1 MKVIKKYISAFV
13 MMSALAMGF
22 TSCSDDDFTETIF
35 PDQSEELDPNSATYK
50 FDKWLKQNYLDVYN
64 LDFRYKMQD
73 VGTDMNYNLV
83 PATYQNA
90 QDLALLAKHLWF
102 DVYNDVVGPNFLKEY
117 GPRIIHLI
125 GSPAYDPS
133 TGTITVGLAEGG
145 IKVSLFRVNA
155 LDLNSPDQLNE
166 YYFKTM
172 HHEFAHILH
181 QTKTYPA
188 KFNTI
193 SVGKYDGSNWQ
204 DRQEGVV
211 LSCGF
216 VTTYASSA
224 YREDFAE
231 IIANYI
237 VKTDAQ
243 WERFYNLAS
252 RGWATPSGDDPNA
265 VYYCYYYYKD
275 NVVDEEQKKYF
286 SDDDL
291 FNEYVTPNGD
301 TINVYSNQV
310 TKEFYRG
317 EAPYTQDADN
327 PGKYFDAKN
336 RPVDESGFLLD
347 ERGNKIAIPVTA
359 YKVEDKDG
367 IDGVAALKEK
377 IQIARDW
384 LRDSFGV
391 DLDKLREEVQ
401 KRQATFDINELRKQI
416 ENVQ

>member
-35 PDQSEELDPNSATYK
+35 PDQSEELDPTSATYK
-50 FDKWLKQNYLDVYN
+50 FDKWLKQTYLDVYN

-265 VYYCYYYYKD
+265 IYYCYYYYKD
-275 NVVDEEQKKYF
+275 NVVDEEKKQYF
-286 SDDDL
+286 SNDDL
-291 FNEYVTPNGD
+291 FNEYVTTNGD

>member
-102 DVYNDVVGPNFLKEY
+102 DVYNDVVGPNFLKQY

-181 QTKTYPA
+181 QTETYPA

-216 VTTYASSA
+216 VTPYASSA

-265 VYYCYYYYKD
+265 KYYCYYYYKD

-310 TKEFYRG
+310 TNEFYRG

>member
-35 PDQSEELDPNSATYK
+35 PDQSEELDPTSATYK
-50 FDKWLKQNYLDVYN
+50 FDKWLKQTYLDVYN

-90 QDLALLAKHLWF
+90 QDLALLAKHHWF

-265 VYYCYYYYKD
+265 IYYCYYYYKD
-275 NVVDEEQKKYF
+275 NVVDEEKKQYF
-286 SDDDL
+286 SNDDL

>member
-1 MKVIKKYISAFV
+1 

-125 GSPAYDPS
+125 GSPAYDPA

-204 DRQEGVV
+204 NRQEGVV

-243 WERFYNLAS
+243 WKRFYELAG

-265 VYYCYYYYKD
+265 EYYCYYYYRNNEIGDD
-275 NVVDEEQKKYF
+275 NKEYF
-286 SDDDL
+286 SEDYNFVD
-291 FNEYVTPNGD
+291 YVTPTGD
-301 TINVYSNQV
+301 TVKVFSNKV
-310 TKEFYRG
+310 TGEFYRG
-317 EAPYTQDADN
+317 EAPYTQDAEN
-327 PGKYFDAKN
+327 PEKYHDAKN
-336 RPVDESGFLLD
+336 RPVDENGFLLN
-347 ERGNKIAIPVTA
+347 ENGRRIPIPVFA
-359 YKVEDKDG
+359 YPVEDKDG

-416 ENVQ
+416 DNVQ

>member
-1 MKVIKKYISAFV
+1 

-216 VTTYASSA
+216 VTPYASSA

-291 FNEYVTPNGD
+291 FNEYVTPDGD

-310 TKEFYRG
+310 TNEFYRG

>member
-50 FDKWLKQNYLDVYN
+50 FDKWLKQTYLDVYN

-102 DVYNDVVGPNFLKEY
+102 DVYNDVVGPNFLKQY

-265 VYYCYYYYKD
+265 KYYCYYYYKD

>member
-35 PDQSEELDPNSATYK
+35 PDQSEELDPTSATYK
-50 FDKWLKQNYLDVYN
+50 FDKWLKQTYLDVYN

-145 IKVSLFRVNA
+145 IKVSLFHVNA

-265 VYYCYYYYKD
+265 IYYCYYYYKD
-275 NVVDEEQKKYF
+275 NVVDEEKKQYF
-286 SDDDL
+286 SNDDL

>member
-1 MKVIKKYISAFV
+1 

-50 FDKWLKQNYLDVYN
+50 FDKWLKQTYLDVYN

-204 DRQEGVV
+204 NRQEGVV

-265 VYYCYYYYKD
+265 KYYCYYYYND

-291 FNEYVTPNGD
+291 FNEFVTPDGD

>member
-216 VTTYASSA
+216 VTPYASSA

-275 NVVDEEQKKYF
+275 NVVDEEKKQYF

-310 TKEFYRG
+310 TNEFYRG

>member
-1 MKVIKKYISAFV
+1 

-50 FDKWLKQNYLDVYN
+50 FDKWLKQTYLDVYN

-102 DVYNDVVGPNFLKEY
+102 DVYNDVVGPNFLKQY

-310 TKEFYRG
+310 TNEFYRG

>member
-1 MKVIKKYISAFV
+1 

-50 FDKWLKQNYLDVYN
+50 FDKWLKQTYLDVYN

-102 DVYNDVVGPNFLKEY
+102 DVYNDVVGPNFLKQY

-216 VTTYASSA
+216 VTPYASSA

-275 NVVDEEQKKYF
+275 NVVDEEKKQYF

-310 TKEFYRG
+310 TNEFYRG

-401 KRQATFDINELRKQI
+401 KRQATFDIHELRKQI

>member
-50 FDKWLKQNYLDVYN
+50 FDKWLKQTYLDVYN

-265 VYYCYYYYKD
+265 IYYCYYYYKD
-275 NVVDEEQKKYF
+275 NVVDEEKKQYF
-286 SDDDL
+286 SNDDL

-317 EAPYTQDADN
+317 DAPYTQDADN

>member
-1 MKVIKKYISAFV
+1 

-275 NVVDEEQKKYF
+275 NVVDEEKKQYF

-310 TKEFYRG
+310 TNEFYRG

>member
-1 MKVIKKYISAFV
+1 
-13 MMSALAMGF
+13 
-22 TSCSDDDFTETIF
+22 
-35 PDQSEELDPNSATYK
+35 
-50 FDKWLKQNYLDVYN
+50 
-64 LDFRYKMQD
+64 MQD

-102 DVYNDVVGPNFLKEY
+102 DVYNDVVGPNFLKQY

-204 DRQEGVV
+204 NRQEGVV

-243 WERFYNLAS
+243 WERFYDLAS
-252 RGWATPSGDDPNA
+252 RGWATPSGDDPKA
-265 VYYCYYYYKD
+265 EYYCYYYFRNNETGDD
-275 NVVDEEQKKYF
+275 NKQYF
-286 SDDDL
+286 SEDYKFVD
-291 FNEYVTPNGD
+291 YVTPNGD
-301 TINVYSNQV
+301 SVKVFGTMVSN
-310 TKEFYRG
+310 EFYRG
-317 EAPYTQDADN
+317 EAPYTQDAEN
-327 PGKYFDAKN
+327 PEKYHDAKN
-336 RPVDESGFLLD
+336 RPVDENGFLLN
-347 ERGNKIAIPVTA
+347 ENGRRIPIPVFA
-359 YKVEDKDG
+359 YPVEDKDG

-416 ENVQ
+416 ENVK

>member
-1 MKVIKKYISAFV
+1 

-216 VTTYASSA
+216 VTPYASSA

-275 NVVDEEQKKYF
+275 NVVDEEKKQYF

-310 TKEFYRG
+310 TNEFYRG

>member
-1 MKVIKKYISAFV
+1 

-50 FDKWLKQNYLDVYN
+50 FDKWLKQTYLDVYN

>member
-50 FDKWLKQNYLDVYN
+50 FDKWLKQTYLDVYN

-125 GSPAYDPS
+125 GSPAYDPTS
-133 TGTITVGLAEGG
+133 GTITVGLAEGG

-265 VYYCYYYYKD
+265 IYYCYYYYKD
-275 NVVDEEQKKYF
+275 NVVDEEKKQYF